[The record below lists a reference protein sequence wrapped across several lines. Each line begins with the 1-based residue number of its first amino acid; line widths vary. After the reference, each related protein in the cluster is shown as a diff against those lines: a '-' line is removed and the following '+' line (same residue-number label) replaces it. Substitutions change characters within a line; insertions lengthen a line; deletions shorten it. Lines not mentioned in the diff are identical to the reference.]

1 MIARLLVALV
11 TLLFGA
17 YPRWLGSAPS
27 PRQRIYF
34 ANHASHLD
42 TMTLWAAL
50 PVAMRRKTRP
60 VAARDY
66 WSGGGLK
73 GLIAHRGLNVVLIE
87 RQREKCE
94 GDPLQPLYDAL
105 GQGDSLILFP
115 EGTRHDD
122 PVPRAFKSGLFH
134 LAQRFPEVELIPVY
148 LDNARRCLPKGS
160 WWPVPLVC
168 SVRFGAPMQVQA
180 NEDKTAFLERAR
192 AAVMEL
198 MA

>member
-11 TLLFGA
+11 KLLFGA
-17 YPRWLGSAPS
+17 YPRWLGSTPS
-27 PRQRIYF
+27 TRQRIYF

-50 PVAMRRKTRP
+50 PSAMRRSTRP

-66 WSGGGLK
+66 WGGGGLK
-73 GLIAHRGLNVVLIE
+73 GLIAHRGLNVVLID
-87 RQREKCE
+87 RQREQRE

-105 GQGDSLILFP
+105 DQGDSLIIFP

-122 PVPRAFKSGLFH
+122 AEPRAFKSGLYH
-134 LAQRFPEVELIPVY
+134 LAHRFPQVELVPVY

-168 SVRFGAPMQVQA
+168 SARFGAPVA
-180 NEDKTAFLERAR
+180 VRAGEDKAVFLERAR
-192 AAVMEL
+192 AAVVEL
-198 MA
+198 MS